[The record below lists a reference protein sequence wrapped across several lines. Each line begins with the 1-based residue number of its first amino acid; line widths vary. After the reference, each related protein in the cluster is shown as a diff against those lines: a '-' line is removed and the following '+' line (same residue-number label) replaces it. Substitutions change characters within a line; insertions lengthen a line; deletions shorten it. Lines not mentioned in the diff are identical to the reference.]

1 MPNARVLC
9 IGEILFDRL
18 ADEPGKKLDEV
29 KSWTSYPGGAP
40 ANVACASVKLGTSAG
55 FIGCVGQDEPGN
67 TLVNLLQEIGV
78 DITGVQRH
86 PRAPTRQI
94 DVLRSLGGD
103 REFAGFGDRQ
113 TTEFADCYL
122 QASQLPTALFENADY
137 LVLGTLELA
146 YPQTRQAIAKAL
158 ELAERYDVK
167 ILLDVNWRP
176 MFWPDLHQ
184 AQPLI
189 QDLIKQ
195 IDFLK
200 LSTEEAEWLFD
211 TIDPGAIAHR
221 LNSVEG
227 VLITAGKKGCYYC
240 LSDIEGYAPSF
251 NINAIDTT
259 GSGDAFVAGFLHQ
272 LCQQGI
278 KHLGKAEIAKQIVT
292 YANAVGALTAT
303 QPGAIAAQPTVD
315 RVEAFLAQQS

>member
-1 MPNARVLC
+1 
-9 IGEILFDRL
+9 
-18 ADEPGKKLDEV
+18 
-29 KSWTSYPGGAP
+29 
-40 ANVACASVKLGTSAG
+40 
-55 FIGCVGQDEPGN
+55 
-67 TLVNLLQEIGV
+67 
-78 DITGVQRH
+78 
-86 PRAPTRQI
+86 
-94 DVLRSLGGD
+94 
-103 REFAGFGDRQ
+103 
-113 TTEFADCYL
+113 
-122 QASQLPTALFENADY
+122 LPTALFENADY

-189 QDLIKQ
+189 HDLIKQ